1 MLLDYKIEEVGTRR
15 KRANAEL
22 GVKIPDYD
30 TDQHAGLGEVTLAT
44 AKQAE
49 KWDIVEL
56 VPPAEAKRTHP
67 RLECICNLVHMGSI
81 LRLMLIPSMPCTIKV
96 ILNS

>member
-1 MLLDYKIEEVGTRR
+1 MGTRR

-30 TDQHAGLGEVTLAT
+30 TDQHAGLGEVTLPP

-49 KWDIVEL
+49 KSRVTVKHSLPAKLTDLYQEMPSEYQVKSKKDFEY
-56 VPPAEAKRTHP
+56 VPQISVTRP
-67 RLECICNLVHMGSI
+67 SI
-81 LRLMLIPSMPCTIKV
+81 DSR
-96 ILNS
+96 NSGNERF